1 MPRDREKYLIYK
13 IVIFSLC
20 FHMSSEFHNKS
31 GEFNK
36 NREGRR
42 LRDKSEEEGGG
53 GLECLLLYLIIVN

>member
-1 MPRDREKYLIYK
+1 MQCFYTMRSRKILYK

-20 FHMSSEFHNKS
+20 FHMSSEFHDKS
-31 GEFNK
+31 GESRK

-53 GLECLLLYLIIVN
+53 GVLECLQLD